1 MIIIAISNY
10 LVQNNIIFWENQGV
24 VSPRDHEAGAV
35 QIKRTMPSNMLE
47 EGNNEEDLKKS

>member
-47 EGNNEEDLKKS
+47 EGNNEED